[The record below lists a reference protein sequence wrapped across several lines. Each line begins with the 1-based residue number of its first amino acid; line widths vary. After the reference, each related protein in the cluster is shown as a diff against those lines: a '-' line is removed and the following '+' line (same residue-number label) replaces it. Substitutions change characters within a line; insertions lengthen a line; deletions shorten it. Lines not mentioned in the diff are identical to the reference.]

1 MQFTSFRSATVN
13 FPNHLCG
20 SIYDSSG
27 RKNWSSLEFISS
39 HLTLY
44 PQCLYLSGE
53 NCSTQS
59 DRSFCMTPAVKSKR
73 GACFSSFFS
82 ASVNRNLRCVSG
94 SADSCTFI
102 LSTVGQVFFL
112 RFVCQLLAV
121 TPNFITKISL
131 LKEKQTWTT
140 VCRNLYSWSKLPFK
154 SQAKLRT

>member
-1 MQFTSFRSATVN
+1 MLFTSFRSATVN

-27 RKNWSSLEFISS
+27 RENGSSLEFISS

-59 DRSFCMTPAVKSKR
+59 DRSFNMTPAVKSKR
-73 GACFSSFFS
+73 CACFSSFCS
-82 ASVNRNLRCVSG
+82 ASVNRNLRCESG

-102 LSTVGQVFFL
+102 LSTMGQVFFL
-112 RFVCQLLAV
+112 RFVCQLLLV
-121 TPNFITKISL
+121 TPNFINKISS

-140 VCRNLYSWSKLPFK
+140 DCRNLHSYTIKTIVQVSQPF
-154 SQAKLRT
+154 